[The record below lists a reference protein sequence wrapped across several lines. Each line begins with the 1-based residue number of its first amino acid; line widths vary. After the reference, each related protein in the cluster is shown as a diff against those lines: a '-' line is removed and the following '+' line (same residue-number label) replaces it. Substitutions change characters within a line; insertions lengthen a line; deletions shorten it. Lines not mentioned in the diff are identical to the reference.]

1 MAKWSDF
8 PDATAEANRLREE
21 NAKLREVNAQQ
32 VNRIEVL
39 QMMLRNYQQEA
50 RQRMARS
57 GE

>member
-21 NAKLREVNAQQ
+21 NAKLREINAQQ